1 MFEFVEDGLS
11 VAEVAVAS
19 VLFAMGLSI
28 QVEALLSVC
37 FAWTLSLDMTVGEDT
52 DDSHVARV
60 VVAVDPEAS
69 ADESFSCFSSC
80 SEEADPL
87 RLNIFFPPLDFD
99 FLSFSGAPD
108 NPL

>member
-11 VAEVAVAS
+11 VADVAVAS

-28 QVEALLSVC
+28 HVGLLSVC
-37 FAWTLSLDMTVGEDT
+37 FAWTLSLDVTVGEDT

-60 VVAVDPEAS
+60 VVVVDPDAS
-69 ADESFSCFSSC
+69 ADESFGCFSGC
-80 SEEADPL
+80 SEEDDPL
-87 RLNIFFPPLDFD
+87 RLDFFFPPLDFD